1 MRNIED
7 NMKVNNNNAPNG
19 HINKIDTSTT
29 MASDQLDLVDHHK
42 LFHRGTMSHKD
53 DMFKIFLLD
62 NDDLLD
68 QRDALGDMY
77 NRIYL

>member
-42 LFHRGTMSHKD
+42 LFHVT
-53 DMFKIFLLD
+53 L
-62 NDDLLD
+62 
-68 QRDALGDMY
+68 
-77 NRIYL
+77 